1 MRVFHQL
8 EVQNSL
14 PLLQHNQL
22 PAVTQVCQLKEGL
35 QNNHPPQQNQEGGLP
50 NIKNQEN
57 VPPGGGVGKQP
68 EDEGQEDS
76 PEGAETAG
84 PLT

>member
-1 MRVFHQL
+1 M
-8 EVQNSL
+8 
-14 PLLQHNQL
+14 P
-22 PAVTQVCQLKEGL
+22 TEGGSAE
-35 QNNHPPQQNQEGGLP
+35 QPPTPQQNQEGGLP

-57 VPPGGGVGKQP
+57 VPPGGGVAKQP

-84 PLT
+84 PLTWLMHD